1 MAYSNIHKYYYSFSI
16 PIFLVVVV
24 SFIADFVGLLI
35 FVFCINVFIWLE
47 SDCCYTCSDCLSRRA
62 SSISCLSCIIFS
74 FLLCYSA
81 KGSRR
86 ETTGLENYIPGL
98 LGIPE
103 TRRWMKK

>member
-47 SDCCYTCSDCLSRRA
+47 SVVILVLIALAVGHRAYHVYRVLFSVFYCVIRQKAVVEKRRD
-62 SSISCLSCIIFS
+62 
-74 FLLCYSA
+74 
-81 KGSRR
+81 
-86 ETTGLENYIPGL
+86 
-98 LGIPE
+98 
-103 TRRWMKK
+103 